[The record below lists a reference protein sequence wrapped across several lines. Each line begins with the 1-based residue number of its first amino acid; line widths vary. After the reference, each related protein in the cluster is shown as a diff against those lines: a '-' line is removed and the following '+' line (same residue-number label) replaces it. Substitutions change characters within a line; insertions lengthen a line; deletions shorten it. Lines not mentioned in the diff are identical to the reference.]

1 MQPSPHDTAYQG
13 CANQGQSI
21 RNACSSMC
29 KNLAAQCSCL
39 HKLHLLNIKLC
50 IFIMSKRHGACSK
63 ANFSLL
69 TLISLGHLATSH
81 YAWTPLACLTA
92 MLTVIEHM
100 QELWESQL
108 MARRQLCS
116 ITIIVDVPTSGLG
129 HATLEELSLSL
140 RDDFYD
146 RLGRLLPDVSSSP
159 QLVLDTHHGPDVSS
173 SSQLMLETHQMPT
186 KSLKIGCSLPAQLV
200 PSMAVALMLSK
211 ALITALTVACHRLD
225 CLQYGYTMLLKRPYH
240 TGQRHICSQG
250 QIVYCGRLLPP

>member
-1 MQPSPHDTAYQG
+1 
-13 CANQGQSI
+13 
-21 RNACSSMC
+21 
-29 KNLAAQCSCL
+29 
-39 HKLHLLNIKLC
+39 
-50 IFIMSKRHGACSK
+50 
-63 ANFSLL
+63 
-69 TLISLGHLATSH
+69 
-81 YAWTPLACLTA
+81 
-92 MLTVIEHM
+92 
-100 QELWESQL
+100 

-173 SSQLMLETHQMPT
+173 SSQLVLETHQMPT

-225 CLQYGYTMLLKRPYH
+225 CLQYGYTMLLND
-240 TGQRHICSQG
+240 HITLVKDISAAKVRLCTVEDCCLPSQG
-250 QIVYCGRLLPP
+250 SGKSDAKVRCLEVRWLLQK